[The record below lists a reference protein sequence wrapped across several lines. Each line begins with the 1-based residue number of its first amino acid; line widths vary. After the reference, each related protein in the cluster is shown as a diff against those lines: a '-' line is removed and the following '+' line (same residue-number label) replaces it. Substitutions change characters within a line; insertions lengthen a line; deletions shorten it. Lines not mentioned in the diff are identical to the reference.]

1 MQETDSGL
9 TPSRLLLRLREARA
23 AAAAAASGARRA
35 RAASAAAE
43 ARAAAAE
50 AAEARLGAALTAAQ
64 QRAHTRDELTRRLQ
78 AQFGQAQLR
87 LVRALLLLVLIS
99 VQCSCSH
106 TKHGGVSPKPSIE
119 GCRPTSRMAICQ
131 TGLFPFHRRRMS
143 SRQAA

>member
-1 MQETDSGL
+1 LDRVESDYKQHLWGIIQSNKGGGWLQETDSGL

-35 RAASAAAE
+35 RAAS
-43 ARAAAAE
+43 AAAAE

-87 LVRALLLLVLIS
+87 LVRALALQFATSELSMSLDSRYS
-99 VQCSCSH
+99 V
-106 TKHGGVSPKPSIE
+106 
-119 GCRPTSRMAICQ
+119 
-131 TGLFPFHRRRMS
+131 MS
-143 SRQAA
+143 